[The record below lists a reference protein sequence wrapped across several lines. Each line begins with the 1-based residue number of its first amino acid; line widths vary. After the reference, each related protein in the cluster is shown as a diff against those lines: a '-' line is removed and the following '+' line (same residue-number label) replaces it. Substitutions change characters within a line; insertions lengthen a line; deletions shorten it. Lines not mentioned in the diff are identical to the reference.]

1 MLSHSVVLTLT
12 TFQGERIAR
21 CSMTIALTFSTDPF
35 VDDVLQASV
44 PITASLTREPGV
56 TWGARTFLNCTRPG
70 QAERSLCT
78 KFHCCCVQ
86 GAFKLIGVV
95 LGPDQQPL
103 QPSQALHELMLAHP
117 PTARHMVPGVLQEDQ
132 LDGGV
137 LTPAIIRI
145 TKAHAESCSFD
156 DNIWLLCWSS
166 RCVSSSS
173 VPRSC
178 HSHTLSIGDK
188 PVPNI
193 GRGSLPIVRV
203 QTNVLL
209 GDGQTT
215 RDAAPVRRHPYS
227 ATDVGDVPTRLMVE
241 HLNAKT
247 CRVTGAG
254 DSVAEAL
261 STSLRV
267 RREQRKVAGLTSV
280 TAGTS
285 CVLLAH
291 TLPVTLATSCACKG
305 ARAGCA
311 GGEVHEP
318 DGALVALGT
327 GEAWTAYTVTCS
339 KTTVGQFVILKMV

>member
-12 TFQGERIAR
+12 TLQSERIAR
-21 CSMTIALTFSTDPF
+21 RSVTIALTLSADPF

-44 PITASLTREPGV
+44 PISASLTREPGV

-78 KFHCCCVQ
+78 KFHCRCVQ

-137 LTPAIIRI
+137 LASAIIRI

-188 PVPNI
+188 PVPYI
-193 GRGSLPIVRV
+193 GRGGLPIVGV

-261 STSLRV
+261 GTSLRV

-327 GEAWTAYTVTCS
+327 GEAWTAHTVTCS

>member
-12 TFQGERIAR
+12 TLQGERIAR
-21 CSMTIALTFSTDPF
+21 CSMTIALTLSTDPF

-70 QAERSLCT
+70 QTERSLCT
-78 KFHCCCVQ
+78 KLHCRCVQ
-86 GAFKLIGVV
+86 GAFKLIGMV

-117 PTARHMVPGVLQEDQ
+117 PTTRHMVPGVLQEDQ

-137 LTPAIIRI
+137 LASAIIRI
-145 TKAHAESCSFD
+145 TKAHAESCAFD
-156 DNIWLLCWSS
+156 DNIWLLRWSS

-178 HSHTLSIGDK
+178 HCHTLSVGDK
-188 PVPNI
+188 PVPYI
-193 GRGSLPIVRV
+193 GRGGLPIVCV
-203 QTNVLL
+203 QTNILL

-261 STSLRV
+261 STSLGV
-267 RREQRKVAGLTSV
+267 CREQRKVAGLTSV

-327 GEAWTAYTVTCS
+327 GEAWTAHTVTCS